1 MHNSIFTLI
10 EILGTISFSIS
21 GVISGMKEK
30 PSSRGPDP

>member
-21 GVISGMKEK
+21 GVITGMK
-30 PSSRGPDP
+30 RNLDIFGTVF